1 MKYMLMHKDVAVL
14 EFSFSEQR
22 RWARIIDVL
31 NAAHVPVN
39 MLVQPHN
46 RERALNEFIDH
57 RFIPQSRSNYDV
69 IKALYKAKD
78 AFELSMRSYMV
89 SISDHYWVKPC
100 DSSVT
105 WSDVNFYDNP
115 IPDDQV
121 LIGAIDT
128 LHQYDPWRRTPNT
141 SNNGTLRQIWLHRG
155 DEILLSKAGEL
166 TFKQEPF
173 NEAVVSDILA
183 YFDVPYITYYLDY
196 MSDEAENVSVCNCF
210 TNRTVEYI
218 PAWQLTANTKP
229 NDVSEYEHYVNQ
241 LHSFGLTDVTSQ
253 LEQMIVLDALIA
265 NEDRHWGNFGA
276 LRNSESLEF
285 IGLAP
290 VFDNGN
296 SLGYK
301 AASVMRNRNA
311 DVSVAFNKT
320 HTLELKHVS
329 STVKVDWDGIM
340 NHCMEIV
347 EHRYNQLVE
356 PEFGIDRAHM
366 IGQFIQERAKKLK
379 TF

>member
-1 MKYMLMHKDVAVL
+1 M
-14 EFSFSEQR
+14 
-22 RWARIIDVL
+22 
-31 NAAHVPVN
+31 
-39 MLVQPHN
+39 
-46 RERALNEFIDH
+46 
-57 RFIPQSRSNYDV
+57 
-69 IKALYKAKD
+69 
-78 AFELSMRSYMV
+78 
-89 SISDHYWVKPC
+89 
-100 DSSVT
+100 
-105 WSDVNFYDNP
+105 
-115 IPDDQV
+115 
-121 LIGAIDT
+121 LIGSIDT

-166 TFKQEPF
+166 T
-173 NEAVVSDILA
+173 
-183 YFDVPYITYYLDY
+183 
-196 MSDEAENVSVCNCF
+196 
-210 TNRTVEYI
+210 
-218 PAWQLTANTKP
+218 ANTKP
-229 NDVSEYEHYVNQ
+229 NDVSEYVHYVNQ
-241 LHSFGLTDVTSQ
+241 LNSVGLTDVTNQ

-276 LRNSESLEF
+276 LRDSESLEF

-329 STVKVDWDGIM
+329 SAVKVNWDGII
-340 NHCMEIV
+340 NCCMEIV

-356 PEFGIDRAHM
+356 PGFGMNRAHV
-366 IGQFIQERAKKLK
+366 IGQLIQERAKKLRN
-379 TF
+379 F

>member
-1 MKYMLMHKDVAVL
+1 VFLFCVTMMEILAASKGREYHAIYV
-14 EFSFSEQR
+14 
-22 RWARIIDVL
+22 
-31 NAAHVPVN
+31 NAEGCTCL
-39 MLVQPHN
+39 LVQPHN
-46 RERALNEFIDH
+46 RERALNAFIDH

-100 DSSVT
+100 DSSVA

-210 TNRTVEYI
+210 TNRNVEYI

-229 NDVSEYEHYVNQ
+229 NDVSEYAHYVNQ
-241 LHSFGLTDVTSQ
+241 LHLFGLTDVTSQ
-253 LEQMIVLDALIA
+253 LEQMIVLDALI
-265 NEDRHWGNFGA
+265 
-276 LRNSESLEF
+276 
-285 IGLAP
+285 
-290 VFDNGN
+290 DNGN

-301 AASVMRNRNA
+301 AASVVRNRNA
-311 DVSVAFNKT
+311 DASVAFNKT

-329 STVKVDWDGIM
+329 SAVKVDWDGII

>member
-1 MKYMLMHKDVAVL
+1 M
-14 EFSFSEQR
+14 
-22 RWARIIDVL
+22 
-31 NAAHVPVN
+31 
-39 MLVQPHN
+39 
-46 RERALNEFIDH
+46 
-57 RFIPQSRSNYDV
+57 
-69 IKALYKAKD
+69 
-78 AFELSMRSYMV
+78 
-89 SISDHYWVKPC
+89 
-100 DSSVT
+100 
-105 WSDVNFYDNP
+105 
-115 IPDDQV
+115 
-121 LIGAIDT
+121 
-128 LHQYDPWRRTPNT
+128 
-141 SNNGTLRQIWLHRG
+141 HRG

-196 MSDEAENVSVCNCF
+196 MSDEAENVSVCDCF
-210 TNRTVEYI
+210 TNRNVEYI

-276 LRNSESLEF
+276 LRYSESLEF

-301 AASVMRNRNA
+301 AASVRRNRNA

-329 STVKVDWDGIM
+329 SAMKVDWDGIM

-356 PEFGIDRAHM
+356 SEFGMDRAHM